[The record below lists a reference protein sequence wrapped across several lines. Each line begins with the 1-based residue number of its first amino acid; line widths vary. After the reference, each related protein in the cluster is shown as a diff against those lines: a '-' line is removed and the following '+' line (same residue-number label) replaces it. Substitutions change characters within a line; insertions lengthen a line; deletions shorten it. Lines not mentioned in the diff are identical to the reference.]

1 MTINCLDIT
10 TGIQLI
16 SLHLRCTVTCSV
28 NVLQEMMNQ
37 RWLWSSEADTRDIII
52 WIVMTSMMLLEG
64 DIFLSI
70 KIKYFLKFGCSILSV
85 FMINILLYT
94 AYQTI
99 NYHFRSHVCPMNI
112 RSIEGEAARVKRAGA
127 SAIYFNGS
135 VLLCG
140 GRLTRNRLSDCMS
153 YNIAD
158 DLWSEHSILLR
169 PREEAAIAKIS
180 SRVLLIGGLF
190 ETSVEIWDPTD
201 NSWKLGAELPNVVS
215 RGCAVSTGDSIILT
229 GGHDNSSFASLA
241 TVLKLSADT
250 GNWQQIESM
259 IDPRRDHT
267 CLYVEFERSKG
278 LLVAG
283 GLGASD
289 EVLDSVEFYDLEKS
303 EWTRVSSL
311 KVPRAEHTMS
321 LVYGLPT
328 VMGKT

>member
-1 MTINCLDIT
+1 
-10 TGIQLI
+10 
-16 SLHLRCTVTCSV
+16 
-28 NVLQEMMNQ
+28 
-37 RWLWSSEADTRDIII
+37 
-52 WIVMTSMMLLEG
+52 
-64 DIFLSI
+64 
-70 KIKYFLKFGCSILSV
+70 
-85 FMINILLYT
+85 
-94 AYQTI
+94 
-99 NYHFRSHVCPMNI
+99 MNI
-112 RSIEGEAARVKRAGA
+112 RSEGSEAARVKRAGA
-127 SAIYFNGS
+127 SAIYYNGS

-140 GRLTRNRLSDCMS
+140 GRLTRNRLSDCMV

-158 DLWSEHSILLR
+158 DLWSEHSITLR

-278 LLVAG
+278 ILVAG

-289 EVLDSVEFYDLEKS
+289 EVLDSVEFYDLEKND
-303 EWTRVSSL
+303 WTRVSSL

-321 LVYGLPT
+321 LIYGLPT
-328 VMGKT
+328 VMGNVIFLFLYPIIKVFFCLKLKILTTEPIGFSILGKLHIGSVIVLGYFIF